1 MGRQNKEYKN
11 LNCKMDKQIIESLE
25 KFVEETGLSKTAT
38 VEKALKMYIEYYYK
52 TGKIK

>member
-1 MGRQNKEYKN
+1 
-11 LNCKMDKQIIESLE
+11 MDKQIIESLE

-38 VEKALKMYIEYYYK
+38 VENALKMYIEYYYK